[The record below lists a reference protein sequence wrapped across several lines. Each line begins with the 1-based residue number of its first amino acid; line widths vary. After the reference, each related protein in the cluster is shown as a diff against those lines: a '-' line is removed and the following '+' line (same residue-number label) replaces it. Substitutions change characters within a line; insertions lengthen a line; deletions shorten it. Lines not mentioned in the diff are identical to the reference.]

1 MLKSLYSK
9 MLAWLLLNLLLIAL
23 VGGGFVFFVLFSN
36 TYGLVPASLFS
47 SNVENVF
54 RVLSTELQYRST
66 QEWSA
71 IVKAYDRPG
80 LQFHLVS
87 LDDPWLYFAGDFVP
101 LAILETAQRIPRTP
115 FTLCPDPSKVFRGS
129 EDYQTETGLAPT
141 PPAIFARQ
149 GSPTGYW
156 YARTLFVPDANHE
169 AHYLLLAVE
178 SDDFTGQGLFFN
190 FRLALFVA
198 LGIIGLSCLWW
209 APFVWHLARPLLGM
223 ADYAERIAAEGN
235 PGGVP
240 PLPVNAARQDE
251 IGRLSR
257 ALGTMTRRLNQQMA
271 GQRQFI
277 RHIAHELNSPLART
291 QIGLAILEERLEGN
305 PKARVQRIMQDI
317 NRLSVLTDEVLSYL
331 QAKASL
337 GTPKNERI
345 YLCPF
350 LSSIVRSEA
359 PEADVNVFADK
370 DAWLWTD
377 KDYLRRAVCN
387 VLRNAIIYAGEAG
400 PIVVEVGEEHGE
412 VRISVRDRGP
422 GAPEQDLPLL
432 LEPFYRGKASL
443 THPGGSG
450 LGLSIV
456 KYCMEACGGRLEYA
470 NAEPSGFCVSLFF
483 PKSKGP
489 VFG

>member
-1 MLKSLYSK
+1 MLYDDCIPEKVIQAAMAIPKSS
-9 MLAWLLLNLLLIAL
+9 
-23 VGGGFVFFVLFSN
+23 
-36 TYGLVPASLFS
+36 
-47 SNVENVF
+47 
-54 RVLSTELQYRST
+54 
-66 QEWSA
+66 
-71 IVKAYDRPG
+71 
-80 LQFHLVS
+80 
-87 LDDPWLYFAGDFVP
+87 
-101 LAILETAQRIPRTP
+101 

-240 PLPVNAARQDE
+240 PLPVNAERVEMDNFVCLDKALSDTRTFSGERRDE
-251 IGRLSR
+251 IGRLGH
-257 ALGTMTRRLNQQMA
+257 AFMTMTRRVGLLIS
-271 GQRQFI
+271 GQSQFI

-317 NRLSVLTDEVLSYL
+317 NRLSMLTDEVLSYL

-387 VLRNAIIYAGEAG
+387 VLRNAIIYAG
-400 PIVVEVGEEHGE
+400 
-412 VRISVRDRGP
+412 
-422 GAPEQDLPLL
+422 
-432 LEPFYRGKASL
+432 
-443 THPGGSG
+443 
-450 LGLSIV
+450 
-456 KYCMEACGGRLEYA
+456 
-470 NAEPSGFCVSLFF
+470 
-483 PKSKGP
+483 SKGP
-489 VFG
+489 IRVRTGFRPVDNAVLLRVVDSGDGVPEAELPSLTGRAKTPARRRSAASGCPAPS

>member
-36 TYGLVPASLFS
+36 IYGLVPASLFS

-178 SDDFTGQGLFFN
+178 SDDFTGQELFFN
-190 FRLALFVA
+190 FRLALFVVYA
-198 LGIIGLSCLWW
+198 TNLSLNPNRPTRIAITCGPPASPSLIGIDIPGMLNGRLPKLIPTRIPKNMVSRFGLS
-209 APFVWHLARPLLGM
+209 
-223 ADYAERIAAEGN
+223 
-235 PGGVP
+235 
-240 PLPVNAARQDE
+240 
-251 IGRLSR
+251 
-257 ALGTMTRRLNQQMA
+257 
-271 GQRQFI
+271 
-277 RHIAHELNSPLART
+277 
-291 QIGLAILEERLEGN
+291 
-305 PKARVQRIMQDI
+305 
-317 NRLSVLTDEVLSYL
+317 
-331 QAKASL
+331 
-337 GTPKNERI
+337 
-345 YLCPF
+345 
-350 LSSIVRSEA
+350 
-359 PEADVNVFADK
+359 
-370 DAWLWTD
+370 
-377 KDYLRRAVCN
+377 
-387 VLRNAIIYAGEAG
+387 
-400 PIVVEVGEEHGE
+400 
-412 VRISVRDRGP
+412 
-422 GAPEQDLPLL
+422 
-432 LEPFYRGKASL
+432 
-443 THPGGSG
+443 
-450 LGLSIV
+450 
-456 KYCMEACGGRLEYA
+456 
-470 NAEPSGFCVSLFF
+470 SLFCWLPSLSANRF
-483 PKSKGP
+483 TASSGP
-489 VFG
+489 TTARRSPT

>member
-1 MLKSLYSK
+1 M
-9 MLAWLLLNLLLIAL
+9 
-23 VGGGFVFFVLFSN
+23 
-36 TYGLVPASLFS
+36 
-47 SNVENVF
+47 
-54 RVLSTELQYRST
+54 
-66 QEWSA
+66 
-71 IVKAYDRPG
+71 
-80 LQFHLVS
+80 
-87 LDDPWLYFAGDFVP
+87 
-101 LAILETAQRIPRTP
+101 
-115 FTLCPDPSKVFRGS
+115 
-129 EDYQTETGLAPT
+129 
-141 PPAIFARQ
+141 
-149 GSPTGYW
+149 
-156 YARTLFVPDANHE
+156 
-169 AHYLLLAVE
+169 E

-317 NRLSVLTDEVLSYL
+317 NRLSMLTDEVLSYL

-359 PEADVNVFADK
+359 PEADDQRLRGQGRVAVDGQGLPAPGGVQRAAQRHHLRGGGGAHRRGSGRG
-370 DAWLWTD
+370 AWGS
-377 KDYLRRAVCN
+377 AHF
-387 VLRNAIIYAGEAG
+387 G
-400 PIVVEVGEEHGE
+400 P
-412 VRISVRDRGP
+412 RQGP
-422 GAPEQDLPLL
+422 GVPEQDLPLL

>member
-129 EDYQTETGLAPT
+129 EDYQTETGLAP
-141 PPAIFARQ
+141 PPAIFPGRGARRVLVR
-149 GSPTGYW
+149 PDP
-156 YARTLFVPDANHE
+156 FVPDANHE

-178 SDDFTGQGLFFN
+178 SDDFTGQGFSSTSAGAVCGARDHRPVLP
-190 FRLALFVA
+190 VV
-198 LGIIGLSCLWW
+198 

-235 PGGVP
+235 PAASR

-271 GQRQFI
+271 GS
-277 RHIAHELNSPLART
+277 ASSSGTSPT
-291 QIGLAILEERLEGN
+291 
-305 PKARVQRIMQDI
+305 
-317 NRLSVLTDEVLSYL
+317 
-331 QAKASL
+331 
-337 GTPKNERI
+337 
-345 YLCPF
+345 
-350 LSSIVRSEA
+350 SSIRAGTATSALPCWKRNPRENTGSA
-359 PEADVNVFADK
+359 FA
-370 DAWLWTD
+370 
-377 KDYLRRAVCN
+377 
-387 VLRNAIIYAGEAG
+387 
-400 PIVVEVGEEHGE
+400 
-412 VRISVRDRGP
+412 
-422 GAPEQDLPLL
+422 
-432 LEPFYRGKASL
+432 AS
-443 THPGGSG
+443 
-450 LGLSIV
+450 
-456 KYCMEACGGRLEYA
+456 
-470 NAEPSGFCVSLFF
+470 
-483 PKSKGP
+483 
-489 VFG
+489 

>member
-235 PGGVP
+235 P
-240 PLPVNAARQDE
+240 AASRPCPSMPR
-251 IGRLSR
+251 GRMR
-257 ALGTMTRRLNQQMA
+257 
-271 GQRQFI
+271 
-277 RHIAHELNSPLART
+277 
-291 QIGLAILEERLEGN
+291 
-305 PKARVQRIMQDI
+305 
-317 NRLSVLTDEVLSYL
+317 
-331 QAKASL
+331 
-337 GTPKNERI
+337 
-345 YLCPF
+345 
-350 LSSIVRSEA
+350 
-359 PEADVNVFADK
+359 
-370 DAWLWTD
+370 
-377 KDYLRRAVCN
+377 
-387 VLRNAIIYAGEAG
+387 
-400 PIVVEVGEEHGE
+400 
-412 VRISVRDRGP
+412 
-422 GAPEQDLPLL
+422 
-432 LEPFYRGKASL
+432 
-443 THPGGSG
+443 
-450 LGLSIV
+450 
-456 KYCMEACGGRLEYA
+456 
-470 NAEPSGFCVSLFF
+470 
-483 PKSKGP
+483 
-489 VFG
+489 

>member
-129 EDYQTETGLAPT
+129 EDYQTETGLTPT

-277 RHIAHELNSPLART
+277 RHIAHELNTSLGHCDL
-291 QIGLAILEERLEGN
+291 GLAVLEKKSEGEYQERVR
-305 PKARVQRIMQDI
+305 RVMRELDNLTQ
-317 NRLSVLTDEVLSYL
+317 LTDDVLEFLRAQSAP
-331 QAKASL
+331 QPASC
-337 GTPKNERI
+337 E
-345 YLCPF
+345 
-350 LSSIVRSEA
+350 
-359 PEADVNVFADK
+359 
-370 DAWLWTD
+370 
-377 KDYLRRAVCN
+377 
-387 VLRNAIIYAGEAG
+387 
-400 PIVVEVGEEHGE
+400 
-412 VRISVRDRGP
+412 
-422 GAPEQDLPLL
+422 
-432 LEPFYRGKASL
+432 
-443 THPGGSG
+443 
-450 LGLSIV
+450 
-456 KYCMEACGGRLEYA
+456 
-470 NAEPSGFCVSLFF
+470 
-483 PKSKGP
+483 
-489 VFG
+489 

>member
-198 LGIIGLSCLWW
+198 LNLEWFLTGFLFNERQ
-209 APFVWHLARPLLGM
+209 PQ
-223 ADYAERIAAEGN
+223 DYKIVIVLVQA
-235 PGGVP
+235 GGVYLVWCLANWAVCTLIEGKGRWKEILCMTAYALI
-240 PLPVNAARQDE
+240 PLIVALY
-251 IGRLSR
+251 GWVLLSNV
-257 ALGTMTRRLNQQMA
+257 LTLSESGFMSLLLWV
-271 GQRQFI
+271 GI
-277 RHIAHELNSPLART
+277 LWSGSLLLV
-291 QIGLAILEERLEGN
+291 GLAAIHQFSFG
-305 PKARVQRIMQDI
+305 KTV
-317 NRLSVLTDEVLSYL
+317 LSVLLTLL
-331 QAKASL
+331 A
-337 GTPKNERI
+337 I
-345 YLCPF
+345 
-350 LSSIVRSEA
+350 
-359 PEADVNVFADK
+359 
-370 DAWLWTD
+370 
-377 KDYLRRAVCN
+377 
-387 VLRNAIIYAGEAG
+387 AII
-400 PIVVEVGEEHGE
+400 
-412 VRISVRDRGP
+412 
-422 GAPEQDLPLL
+422 LFLL
-432 LEPFYRGKASL
+432 TLFY
-443 THPGGSG
+443 G
-450 LGLSIV
+450 LIQQLVS
-456 KYCMEACGGRLEYA
+456 
-470 NAEPSGFCVSLFF
+470 FVSLIY
-483 PKSKGP
+483 SEIRMMQ
-489 VFG
+489 

>member
-1 MLKSLYSK
+1 MV
-9 MLAWLLLNLLLIAL
+9 I
-23 VGGGFVFFVLFSN
+23 
-36 TYGLVPASLFS
+36 
-47 SNVENVF
+47 
-54 RVLSTELQYRST
+54 
-66 QEWSA
+66 
-71 IVKAYDRPG
+71 
-80 LQFHLVS
+80 
-87 LDDPWLYFAGDFVP
+87 
-101 LAILETAQRIPRTP
+101 
-115 FTLCPDPSKVFRGS
+115 
-129 EDYQTETGLAPT
+129 
-141 PPAIFARQ
+141 
-149 GSPTGYW
+149 
-156 YARTLFVPDANHE
+156 
-169 AHYLLLAVE
+169 LAV
-178 SDDFTGQGLFFN
+178 
-190 FRLALFVA
+190 
-198 LGIIGLSCLWW
+198 LGVSCLWW
-209 APFVWHLARPLLGM
+209 WPFVRHLSRPLLKM
-223 ADYAERIAAEGN
+223 VHYAERVEMDNFVCLDKALSDTRTFSGE
-235 PGGVP
+235 
-240 PLPVNAARQDE
+240 RRDE
-251 IGRLSR
+251 IGRLGH
-257 ALGTMTRRLNQQMA
+257 AFMTMTRRVGLLIS
-271 GQRQFI
+271 GQSQFI

-422 GAPEQDLPLL
+422 GVPEQDLPLL